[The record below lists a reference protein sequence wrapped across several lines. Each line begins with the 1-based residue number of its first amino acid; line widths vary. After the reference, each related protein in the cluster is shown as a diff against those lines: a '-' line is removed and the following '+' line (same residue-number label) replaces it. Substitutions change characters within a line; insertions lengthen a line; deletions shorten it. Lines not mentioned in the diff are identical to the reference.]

1 MMTYSLIGTAQKSK
15 STLSFQRFYPK
26 RDKNISG
33 NGHAI
38 SKGFAYCK

>member
-1 MMTYSLIGTAQKSK
+1 MMTYSLIGTAQKSN
-15 STLSFQRFYPK
+15 STLLVQHFYSE
-26 RDKNISG
+26 RNKNVSA